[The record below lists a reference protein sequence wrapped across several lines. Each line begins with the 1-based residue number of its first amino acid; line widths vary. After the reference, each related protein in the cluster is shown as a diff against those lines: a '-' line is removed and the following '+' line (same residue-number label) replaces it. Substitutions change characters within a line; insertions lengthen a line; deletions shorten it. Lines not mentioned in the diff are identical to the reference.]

1 MGKCTTNIRDFHDKE
16 VKLSEDDRKDI
27 RTKADTNQRR
37 IEKGLK
43 DNKEPK
49 PRGFH
54 TQGSYAM
61 RTMINR
67 PNKDYDID
75 AGCYFDADDIKDIG
89 PRALRRKVCEAADDG
104 RFKTPPEVK
113 KNCVRIVYDE
123 GYHVDVPVYK
133 LEEDDNGNMKAV
145 LSSVDEWRASDP
157 KGVTN
162 WFNGEVK
169 SHDPADLRKLVRLL
183 KAFCPTSPSGLV
195 LSVLASKLVVSDGDD
210 DDMLHAAMKDLKA
223 QLDLQRPVHHPVIS
237 GEVLVAGD
245 SEIIAKLRKKLENA
259 LKELAVRD
267 NSSTKSAE
275 LKAWK
280 KVFGNCSFFDKAIED
295 AEKEEKESKNSDTG
309 LRAGIVGA
317 GGIGGN
323 TSISAT
329 PTPVQARPT
338 YAGEDE

>member
-27 RTKADTNQRR
+27 REKADTNQRR
-37 IEKGLK
+37 IEKGLEDK
-43 DNKEPK
+43 KEPK
-49 PRGFH
+49 PRGFQ

-75 AGCYFDADDIKDIG
+75 AGCYFNAADIKDIT

-133 LEEDDNGNMKAV
+133 LEEDENGNMKAV

-245 SEIIAKLRKKLENA
+245 SDIIAKLCKKLENA
-259 LKELAVRD
+259 LEELTVRD
-267 NSSTKSAE
+267 NASSTKSAE

-280 KVFGNCSFFDKAIED
+280 KVFGNCSFFDKAIEE
-295 AEKEEKESKNSDTG
+295 AEKEEKGSKNPD
-309 LRAGIVGA
+309 LRAGIT
-317 GGIGGN
+317 GIGIG
-323 TSISAT
+323 TTT
-329 PTPVQARPT
+329 PTLAAPKVYQAPRP
-338 YAGEDE
+338 YANEDD